1 MAGEALLARM
11 GRRRAEV
18 VSPAGMAYR
27 LGGDEFCVVLPA
39 QPHEIPSA
47 VTRAAAALREDGE
60 TFSIAASGGAV
71 LIPHEASSPDYALQL
86 ADERMYL
93 QKQERYPSAAHEQTR
108 DVLVRIMQAK
118 QPGLNDHSSQV
129 SRLAVA
135 VGRRLGMDSE
145 QIDELARAA
154 DLHDIGKVGIPDAIL
169 EKPGKLDSEEWK
181 LIQQHTIL
189 GERILSAAPALRPV
203 ARIVRASHE
212 HWNGAGY
219 PDGLAG
225 ESIPLAARIV
235 AACDAYD
242 AITSDRCY
250 RPARS
255 AAMARAELVRE
266 AGRQFDPVVVAA
278 VLDELDAGIAWPGR
292 SVPALISG

>member
-1 MAGEALLARM
+1 
-11 GRRRAEV
+11 
-18 VSPAGMAYR
+18 
-27 LGGDEFCVVLPA
+27 
-39 QPHEIPSA
+39 
-47 VTRAAAALREDGE
+47 
-60 TFSIAASGGAV
+60 
-71 LIPHEASSPDYALQL
+71 
-86 ADERMYL
+86 MY
-93 QKQERYPSAAHEQTR
+93 QRKQERRPATEREQTR

-118 QPGLNDHSSQV
+118 QPGLTDHASEV

-135 VGRRLGMDSE
+135 VARRLNINAE

-169 EKPGKLDSEEWK
+169 TKPGQLDAQEWE
-181 LIQQHTIL
+181 LVRQHTIL

-203 ARIVRASHE
+203 ARIVRSSHE
-212 HWNGAGY
+212 RWDGAGY

-242 AITSDRCY
+242 AIISDRCY

-255 AAMARAELVRE
+255 PALARAELARE
-266 AGRQFDPVVVAA
+266 AGHQFDPAVVAA
-278 VLDELDAGIAWPGR
+278 VLAALDDLGESEPPSDTDLYAEFFASTPR
-292 SVPALISG
+292 PARLP